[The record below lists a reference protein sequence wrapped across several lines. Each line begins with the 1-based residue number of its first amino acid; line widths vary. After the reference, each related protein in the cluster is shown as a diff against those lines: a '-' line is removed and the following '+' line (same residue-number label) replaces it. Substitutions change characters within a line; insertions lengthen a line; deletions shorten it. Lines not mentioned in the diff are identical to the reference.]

1 MYLLAERGGKR
12 TKEEDKSGIGRLERM
27 KLGNGIKVRDD
38 GSNGIEILMSD
49 VFDKINQLTPYDY
62 LNQYHEEN
70 AIDPIPP
77 VIY

>member
-1 MYLLAERGGKR
+1 
-12 TKEEDKSGIGRLERM
+12 M
-27 KLGNGIKVRDD
+27 KHGNGIKVRDD